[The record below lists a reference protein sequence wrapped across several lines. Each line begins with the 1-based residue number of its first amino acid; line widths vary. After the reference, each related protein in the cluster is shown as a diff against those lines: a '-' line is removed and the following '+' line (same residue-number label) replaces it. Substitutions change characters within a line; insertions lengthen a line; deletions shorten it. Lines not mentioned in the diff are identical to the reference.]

1 MNKIFKLITSIS
13 FLFFSINAALSEEN
27 FFNEAL
33 KMYQNEKY
41 EDARFMLER
50 NIVFNPKD
58 AKSYLYLAKIYNHEE
73 DQNKEEYNLET
84 TLLIEPNNEEAI
96 LMLMKIAL
104 KKSNYS
110 KVNDLSQTFI
120 KVCKKLCDE
129 NNEIQK
135 SLKNI
140 EPATMSL
147 DQNLNKILIIDFGS
161 QFTQL
166 IARRIRELGVFS
178 EIVSHKKI
186 KIKHIDK
193 SIKGIILSGG
203 PLNVYE
209 INKYSFDKK
218 IINLSIPILGI
229 CFGHQILSKLNGG
242 RVKQSKHREFGLAN
256 IYKKNESLLIKNFF
270 NKQKSKKVWMSHADQ
285 VSKLPKNF
293 KVIASSTNSKFA
305 IVENKLNKF
314 YGIQFH
320 PEVTHTEN
328 GKKLISNFIF
338 LICKIKRNWSSKDQ
352 KIQLIKEVKDQVG
365 SEKVICALSGGV
377 DSSVVA
383 QLLNKAIG
391 KKLYCIF
398 VNTGLLRKN
407 EEVQVVQ
414 TFKKRLKINL
424 IYVNAEKEFLK
435 KLHNVSDPEKKR
447 KIIGNLFI
455 KIFERYAKK
464 IKNVKFLAQ
473 GTLYPDL
480 IESRSV
486 TGSQTSKIKSHH
498 NVGGL
503 PKKMKLKLVEPLKF
517 LFKDEVRKLGLELN
531 LNKDIISRHPF
542 PGPGLAIRMPGL
554 ITNEK
559 IKILKEADY
568 YFIQALRD
576 HGLYHKIWQ
585 AYAALL
591 PVKTVGVMG
600 DNRTYEYLCLL
611 RAITSEDGMTADF
624 YEFKK
629 SFMET
634 ISNKIV
640 NSIRGINRVVYD
652 ITSKPP
658 STIELE

>member
-1 MNKIFKLITSIS
+1 
-13 FLFFSINAALSEEN
+13 
-27 FFNEAL
+27 
-33 KMYQNEKY
+33 
-41 EDARFMLER
+41 
-50 NIVFNPKD
+50 
-58 AKSYLYLAKIYNHEE
+58 
-73 DQNKEEYNLET
+73 
-84 TLLIEPNNEEAI
+84 
-96 LMLMKIAL
+96 
-104 KKSNYS
+104 
-110 KVNDLSQTFI
+110 
-120 KVCKKLCDE
+120 
-129 NNEIQK
+129 
-135 SLKNI
+135 
-140 EPATMSL
+140 MSL
-147 DQNLNKILIIDFGS
+147 EKNLDKILIIDFGS

-166 IARRIRELGVFS
+166 IARRTRELGVFS
-178 EIVSHKKI
+178 EIISHKKI
-186 KIKHIDK
+186 TIDQIDHT
-193 SIKGIILSGG
+193 IKGIILSGG

-209 INKYSFDKK
+209 SNKYTFDKRILFK
-218 IINLSIPILGI
+218 NIPVLGI
-229 CFGHQILSKLNGG
+229 CFGHQILSKVMGG

-256 IYKKNESLLIKNFF
+256 IYKKNDSEIIRNFF
-270 NKQKSKKVWMSHADQ
+270 KNKKSTNVWMSHADQ

-293 KVIASSTNSKFA
+293 KVVASSQNSNFA
-305 IVENKLNKF
+305 IVENKAQKF
-314 YGIQFH
+314 YGVQFH

-328 GKKLISNFIF
+328 GIKILSNFIF
-338 LICKIKRNWSSKDQ
+338 LICKIKKNWSSKDQ
-352 KIQLIKEVKDQVG
+352 KIKLIKEVQNQVG
-365 SEKVICALSGGV
+365 TSKVICALSGGV

-407 EEVQVVQ
+407 EEHQVVN

-424 IYVNAEKEFLK
+424 IYVNAEKEFLS
-435 KLHNVSDPEKKR
+435 KLKNVSDPEKKR

-480 IESRSV
+480 IESKSV

-503 PKKMKLKLVEPLKF
+503 PKRMKLQLVEPLKF

-531 LNKDIISRHPF
+531 LSKDIISRHPF

-554 ITNEK
+554 ITKEK

-568 YFIQALRD
+568 LFIKALRD

-600 DNRTYEYLCLL
+600 DNRTYEFLCLL
-611 RAITSEDGMTADF
+611 RAITSEDGMTAD
-624 YEFKK
+624 YYDFKK
-629 SFMET
+629 SFMQT
-634 ISNKIV
+634 VSNQIV

-652 ITSKPP
+652 VTSKPP

>member
-1 MNKIFKLITSIS
+1 
-13 FLFFSINAALSEEN
+13 
-27 FFNEAL
+27 
-33 KMYQNEKY
+33 
-41 EDARFMLER
+41 
-50 NIVFNPKD
+50 
-58 AKSYLYLAKIYNHEE
+58 
-73 DQNKEEYNLET
+73 
-84 TLLIEPNNEEAI
+84 
-96 LMLMKIAL
+96 
-104 KKSNYS
+104 
-110 KVNDLSQTFI
+110 
-120 KVCKKLCDE
+120 
-129 NNEIQK
+129 
-135 SLKNI
+135 
-140 EPATMSL
+140 MSL
-147 DQNLNKILIIDFGS
+147 DQNLDKILIIDFGS

-166 IARRIRELGVFS
+166 IARRTRELGVFS
-178 EIVSHKKI
+178 EIISHKKI
-186 KIKHIDK
+186 KLKDIDQT
-193 SIKGIILSGG
+193 IKGIILSGG
-203 PLNVYE
+203 PLNVYQ

-218 IINLSIPILGI
+218 IINLNIPILGI

-242 RVKQSKHREFGLAN
+242 SVKQSKHREFGLAN
-256 IYKKNESLLIKNFF
+256 IYKKKESLLTKNFF
-270 NKQKSKKVWMSHADQ
+270 NKQKIKKVWMSHADQ

-293 KVIASSTNSKFA
+293 TVIASSTNSKFA
-305 IVENKLNKF
+305 IVENKLKKF

-328 GKKLISNFIF
+328 GKRLISNFIF

-414 TFKKRLKINL
+414 TFKKRLKMNL

-435 KLHNVSDPEKKR
+435 KLNNVSDPEKKR

-480 IESRSV
+480 IESKSV

-531 LNKDIISRHPF
+531 LSKDIISRHPF
-542 PGPGLAIRMPGL
+542 PGPGLAIRMPGI
-554 ITNEK
+554 ITNDK

-568 YFIQALRD
+568 YFIQALKD

>member
-1 MNKIFKLITSIS
+1 
-13 FLFFSINAALSEEN
+13 
-27 FFNEAL
+27 
-33 KMYQNEKY
+33 
-41 EDARFMLER
+41 
-50 NIVFNPKD
+50 
-58 AKSYLYLAKIYNHEE
+58 
-73 DQNKEEYNLET
+73 
-84 TLLIEPNNEEAI
+84 
-96 LMLMKIAL
+96 
-104 KKSNYS
+104 
-110 KVNDLSQTFI
+110 
-120 KVCKKLCDE
+120 
-129 NNEIQK
+129 
-135 SLKNI
+135 
-140 EPATMSL
+140 MSL
-147 DQNLNKILIIDFGS
+147 DKSLNKILIIDFGS

-178 EIVSHKKI
+178 EIISHKKI
-186 KIKHIDK
+186 KNKNID
-193 SIKGIILSGG
+193 STIKGIILSGG
-203 PLNVYE
+203 PLNVYQ
-209 INKYSFDKK
+209 IGKYSFDKK
-218 IINLSIPILGI
+218 IIENNIPVLGI

-242 RVKQSKHREFGLAN
+242 KVKQSKHREFGLAK
-256 IYKKNESLLIKNFF
+256 IYKKNDSLLIKNFF
-270 NKQKSKKVWMSHADQ
+270 NNKKSKEVWMSHADQ
-285 VSKLPKNF
+285 VYKLPKNF
-293 KVIASSTNSKFA
+293 KVIASTLNSKFA
-305 IVENKLNKF
+305 MIENKKKNY
-314 YGIQFH
+314 YGVQFH

-328 GKKLISNFIF
+328 GKKLFSNFIF
-338 LICKIKRNWSSKDQ
+338 LICKVKKNWSSKDQ
-352 KIQLIKEVKDQVG
+352 KMKLIKDIKDKVG
-365 SEKVICALSGGV
+365 EDKVICALSGGV

-391 KKLYCIF
+391 KNLFCIF

-407 EEVQVVQ
+407 EEIQVVE

-424 IYVNAEKEFLK
+424 IYVDAENEFIN
-435 KLHNVSDPEKKR
+435 KLSNISDPEKKR

-464 IKNVKFLAQ
+464 IKSVKFLAQ

-503 PKKMKLKLVEPLKF
+503 PKKMKFKLVEPLKF

-531 LNKDIISRHPF
+531 LNKEIISRHPF
-542 PGPGLAIRMPGL
+542 PGPGLAIRMPGK
-554 ITNEK
+554 ITKEK
-559 IKILKEADY
+559 IKILKEADH
-568 YFIQALRD
+568 YFIKALRD
-576 HGLYHKIWQ
+576 HKLYPKIWQ

-629 SFMET
+629 SFIQE

-652 ITSKPP
+652 VTSKPP

>member
-1 MNKIFKLITSIS
+1 
-13 FLFFSINAALSEEN
+13 
-27 FFNEAL
+27 
-33 KMYQNEKY
+33 
-41 EDARFMLER
+41 
-50 NIVFNPKD
+50 
-58 AKSYLYLAKIYNHEE
+58 
-73 DQNKEEYNLET
+73 
-84 TLLIEPNNEEAI
+84 
-96 LMLMKIAL
+96 
-104 KKSNYS
+104 
-110 KVNDLSQTFI
+110 
-120 KVCKKLCDE
+120 
-129 NNEIQK
+129 
-135 SLKNI
+135 
-140 EPATMSL
+140 MSL
-147 DQNLNKILIIDFGS
+147 DHILNKIIIIDFGS

-166 IARRIRELGVFS
+166 IARRIRELGVYS
-178 EIVSHKKI
+178 EIISHKKI
-186 KIKHIDK
+186 KSKDIGKNIN
-193 SIKGIILSGG
+193 GIILSGG
-203 PLNVYE
+203 PLNVYQ

-218 IINLSIPILGI
+218 ILDFNIPVLGI

-256 IYKKNESLLIKNFF
+256 IYKKKDSLLTNNFF
-270 NKQKSKKVWMSHADQ
+270 NKKNLKRVWMSHADQ
-285 VSKLPKNF
+285 VVKLPKNF
-293 KVIASSTNSKFA
+293 NVIASSDNSKFA
-305 IVENKLNKF
+305 IVENKIKNF
-314 YGIQFH
+314 YGVQFH

-328 GKKLISNFIF
+328 GKKIISNFIF
-338 LICKIKRNWSSKDQ
+338 LICKSKKNWSLKDQ
-352 KIQLIKEVKDQVG
+352 KIKLITDIKNQVG
-365 SEKVICALSGGV
+365 FNKVICALSGGV

-407 EEVQVVQ
+407 EEFQVIQ
-414 TFKKRLKINL
+414 TFKKKLKMNL

-435 KLHNVSDPEKKR
+435 KLTNVTDPEKKR

-455 KIFERYAKK
+455 KIFERCAKK
-464 IKNVKFLAQ
+464 IRNVKFLAQ

-480 IESRSV
+480 IESKSV
-486 TGSQTSKIKSHH
+486 TGSQSSKIKSHH

-531 LNKDIISRHPF
+531 LSKDIISRHPF

-624 YEFKK
+624 YDFKK
-629 SFMET
+629 SFVQE

-640 NSIRGINRVVYD
+640 NNIRGINRVVYD

>member
-1 MNKIFKLITSIS
+1 
-13 FLFFSINAALSEEN
+13 
-27 FFNEAL
+27 
-33 KMYQNEKY
+33 
-41 EDARFMLER
+41 
-50 NIVFNPKD
+50 
-58 AKSYLYLAKIYNHEE
+58 
-73 DQNKEEYNLET
+73 
-84 TLLIEPNNEEAI
+84 
-96 LMLMKIAL
+96 
-104 KKSNYS
+104 
-110 KVNDLSQTFI
+110 
-120 KVCKKLCDE
+120 
-129 NNEIQK
+129 
-135 SLKNI
+135 
-140 EPATMSL
+140 MSL
-147 DQNLNKILIIDFGS
+147 DQSLNKILIIDFGS

-178 EIVSHKKI
+178 DIVSHKKV
-186 KIKHIDK
+186 KNIDINN
-193 SIKGIILSGG
+193 SIRGIILSGG

-209 INKYSFDKK
+209 IKKYSFDKK
-218 IINLSIPILGI
+218 IIQREIPVLGI
-229 CFGHQILSKLNGG
+229 CFGHQILSKINGG

-256 IYKKNESLLIKNFF
+256 IIKKKDSLLTKNFF
-270 NKQKSKKVWMSHADQ
+270 KNKKTVKVWMSHADQ
-285 VSKLPKNF
+285 VSKLPRNF
-293 KVIASSTNSKFA
+293 NVVASSQNSKFA
-305 IVENKLNKF
+305 IVENRFKRF
-314 YGIQFH
+314 YGVQFH

-338 LICKIKRNWSSKDQ
+338 LICRIKKNWSSKDQ
-352 KIQLIKEVKDQVG
+352 KKKLIKDVKNQVG
-365 SEKVICALSGGV
+365 QNKVICALSGGV

-407 EEVQVVQ
+407 EEIQVVQ
-414 TFKKRLKINL
+414 MFKKKLKINL
-424 IYVNAEKEFLK
+424 IYVNAENEFLS
-435 KLHNVSDPEKKR
+435 KLKNISDPEKKR

-455 KIFERYAKK
+455 KIFDRYAKK
-464 IKNVKFLAQ
+464 IKNVKYLAQ

-531 LNKDIISRHPF
+531 LSKEIISRHPF
-542 PGPGLAIRMPGL
+542 PGPGLAIRMPGV
-554 ITNEK
+554 ITKEK

-568 YFIQALRD
+568 YFIKALKD
-576 HGLYHKIWQ
+576 QNLYNKIWQ

-624 YEFKK
+624 YDFKK
-629 SFMET
+629 TFIQM

-640 NSIRGINRVVYD
+640 NSISGINRVVYD
-652 ITSKPP
+652 VTSKPP

>member
-1 MNKIFKLITSIS
+1 
-13 FLFFSINAALSEEN
+13 
-27 FFNEAL
+27 
-33 KMYQNEKY
+33 
-41 EDARFMLER
+41 
-50 NIVFNPKD
+50 
-58 AKSYLYLAKIYNHEE
+58 
-73 DQNKEEYNLET
+73 
-84 TLLIEPNNEEAI
+84 
-96 LMLMKIAL
+96 
-104 KKSNYS
+104 
-110 KVNDLSQTFI
+110 
-120 KVCKKLCDE
+120 
-129 NNEIQK
+129 
-135 SLKNI
+135 
-140 EPATMSL
+140 MSL
-147 DQNLNKILIIDFGS
+147 DQNLDKVVIIDFGS

-186 KIKHIDK
+186 RTSDINQ
-193 SIKGIILSGG
+193 SVRGIILSGG
-203 PLNVYE
+203 PLNVYQ

-218 IINLSIPILGI
+218 ILELNIPILGI

-242 RVKQSKHREFGLAN
+242 SVRQSKHREFGLAN
-256 IYKKNESLLIKNFF
+256 IFKKRDSLLTKNFYGV
-270 NKQKSKKVWMSHADQ
+270 KKTKEVWMSHADQ

-293 KVIASSTNSKFA
+293 QVIASSTNSKYA
-305 IVENKLNKF
+305 IVENKLKKY
-314 YGIQFH
+314 YGVQFH

-328 GKKLISNFIF
+328 GKKLISNFVF
-338 LICKIKRNWSSKDQ
+338 LICKIKKNWSSKDQ
-352 KIQLIKEVKDQVG
+352 KIKLINEVRDQVG
-365 SEKVICALSGGV
+365 SHKVICALSGGV

-398 VNTGLLRKN
+398 VNTGLLRKD
-407 EEVQVVQ
+407 EETQVVQ
-414 TFKKRLKINL
+414 TFKKRLKMNL
-424 IYVNAEKEFLK
+424 IYVNAENEFLG
-435 KLHNVSDPEKKR
+435 KLKNVSDPEKKR

-464 IKNVKFLAQ
+464 IKDVKFLAQ

-480 IESRSV
+480 IESKSV

-503 PKKMKLKLVEPLKF
+503 PKKMNLKLVEPLKF
-517 LFKDEVRKLGLELN
+517 LFKDEVRKLGLELK
-531 LNKDIISRHPF
+531 LSKEIISRHPF
-542 PGPGLAIRMPGL
+542 PGPGLAIRMPGN

-568 YFIQALRD
+568 YFIQALKD

-624 YEFKK
+624 FEFRK
-629 SFMET
+629 SFMQT

-652 ITSKPP
+652 VTSKPP

>member
-1 MNKIFKLITSIS
+1 
-13 FLFFSINAALSEEN
+13 
-27 FFNEAL
+27 
-33 KMYQNEKY
+33 
-41 EDARFMLER
+41 
-50 NIVFNPKD
+50 
-58 AKSYLYLAKIYNHEE
+58 
-73 DQNKEEYNLET
+73 
-84 TLLIEPNNEEAI
+84 
-96 LMLMKIAL
+96 
-104 KKSNYS
+104 
-110 KVNDLSQTFI
+110 
-120 KVCKKLCDE
+120 
-129 NNEIQK
+129 
-135 SLKNI
+135 
-140 EPATMSL
+140 MSL
-147 DQNLNKILIIDFGS
+147 DQNLNKIIIIDFGS

-178 EIVSHKKI
+178 EIISHKKI
-186 KIKHIDK
+186 KLKDIDK
-193 SIKGIILSGG
+193 TTKGIILSGG
-203 PLNVYE
+203 PLNVYQM
-209 INKYSFDKK
+209 NKYSFDKK
-218 IINLSIPILGI
+218 IIDLNIPILGI

-256 IYKKNESLLIKNFF
+256 IFKKNDSLLTKNFF
-270 NKQKSKKVWMSHADQ
+270 NKYNSKKVWMSHADQ

-293 KVIASSTNSKFA
+293 KVIAASVNSKFA
-305 IVENKLNKF
+305 IVENKIKRF
-314 YGIQFH
+314 YGVQFH

-328 GKKLISNFIF
+328 GKKIISNFVF

-352 KIQLIKEVKDQVG
+352 KIQLIQEVKEQVG
-365 SEKVICALSGGV
+365 SNKVICALSGGV

-407 EEVQVVQ
+407 EELQVVQ
-414 TFKKRLKINL
+414 TFKRRLKINL

-435 KLHNVSDPEKKR
+435 KLKNVTDPERKR

-455 KIFERYAKK
+455 EIFDRYAKK

-531 LNKDIISRHPF
+531 LSKDIISRHPF

-554 ITNEK
+554 ITKEK

-576 HGLYHKIWQ
+576 YGLYHKIWQ

-640 NSIRGINRVVYD
+640 NNIRGINRVVYD

>member
-1 MNKIFKLITSIS
+1 
-13 FLFFSINAALSEEN
+13 
-27 FFNEAL
+27 
-33 KMYQNEKY
+33 
-41 EDARFMLER
+41 
-50 NIVFNPKD
+50 
-58 AKSYLYLAKIYNHEE
+58 
-73 DQNKEEYNLET
+73 
-84 TLLIEPNNEEAI
+84 
-96 LMLMKIAL
+96 
-104 KKSNYS
+104 
-110 KVNDLSQTFI
+110 
-120 KVCKKLCDE
+120 
-129 NNEIQK
+129 
-135 SLKNI
+135 
-140 EPATMSL
+140 MSL
-147 DQNLNKILIIDFGS
+147 DKNLNKILIIDFGS

-166 IARRIRELGVFS
+166 IARRIRELGVYC
-178 EIVSHKKI
+178 EIVSHKKV
-186 KIKHIDK
+186 KNTNIDN

-203 PLNVYE
+203 PLNVYQ
-209 INKYSFDKK
+209 INKYSFDKR
-218 IINLSIPILGI
+218 IIENQIPVLGI

-242 RVKQSKHREFGLAN
+242 RVKQSKYREFGLAN
-256 IYKKNESLLIKNFF
+256 IRKKRESILTKNFF
-270 NKQKSKKVWMSHADQ
+270 NKKNINKVWMSHADQ

-293 KVIASSTNSKFA
+293 NVIASSQNSKFA
-305 IVENKLNKF
+305 IIENKKKNF
-314 YGIQFH
+314 YGVQFH

-328 GKKLISNFIF
+328 GKKLINNFIF

-352 KIQLIKEVKDQVG
+352 KIKLIKDVQNLVG
-365 SEKVICALSGGV
+365 KNKVICALSGGV

-391 KKLYCIF
+391 KKLFCIF

-407 EEVQVVQ
+407 EEIQVVK
-414 TFKKRLKINL
+414 TFKKKLKINL
-424 IYVNAEKEFLK
+424 IYVNAEDEFLK
-435 KLHNVSDPEKKR
+435 KLNNVSDPEKKR

-455 KIFERYAKK
+455 KIFERYAKR

-480 IESRSV
+480 IESKSV

-517 LFKDEVRKLGLELN
+517 LFKDEVRKLGLELK
-531 LNKDIISRHPF
+531 LSKEIISRHPF
-542 PGPGLAIRMPGL
+542 PGPGLAIRMPGI
-554 ITNEK
+554 ITKEK
-559 IKILKEADY
+559 IKILKEADN

-576 HGLYHKIWQ
+576 HNLYNKIWQ

-624 YEFKK
+624 YDFKK
-629 SFMET
+629 SFIQM

-640 NSIRGINRVVYD
+640 NSIRGVNRVVYD
-652 ITSKPP
+652 VTSKPP

>member
-1 MNKIFKLITSIS
+1 
-13 FLFFSINAALSEEN
+13 
-27 FFNEAL
+27 
-33 KMYQNEKY
+33 
-41 EDARFMLER
+41 
-50 NIVFNPKD
+50 
-58 AKSYLYLAKIYNHEE
+58 
-73 DQNKEEYNLET
+73 
-84 TLLIEPNNEEAI
+84 
-96 LMLMKIAL
+96 
-104 KKSNYS
+104 
-110 KVNDLSQTFI
+110 
-120 KVCKKLCDE
+120 
-129 NNEIQK
+129 
-135 SLKNI
+135 
-140 EPATMSL
+140 MSL

-178 EIVSHKKI
+178 EIISHKKI
-186 KIKHIDK
+186 KLKDIDQT
-193 SIKGIILSGG
+193 IKGIILSGG
-203 PLNVYE
+203 PLNVYQ

-218 IINLSIPILGI
+218 IINLNIPILGI

-256 IYKKNESLLIKNFF
+256 IYKKSESLLTKNFF
-270 NKQKSKKVWMSHADQ
+270 NKKKSKKVWMSHADQ
-285 VSKLPKNF
+285 VSRLPKNF

-305 IVENKLNKF
+305 IVENKLKKF

-352 KIQLIKEVKDQVG
+352 KVQLIKEVKDQVG

-414 TFKKRLKINL
+414 TFKKRLKMNL

-435 KLHNVSDPEKKR
+435 KLYNVSDPEKKR

-455 KIFERYAKK
+455 QIFERYAKK

-480 IESRSV
+480 IESKSV

-531 LNKDIISRHPF
+531 LSKDIISRHPF

-554 ITNEK
+554 ITNDK

-568 YFIQALRD
+568 YFIQALKD

-634 ISNKIV
+634 ISNQIV
-640 NSIRGINRVVYD
+640 NNIRGINRVVYD

>member
-1 MNKIFKLITSIS
+1 MN
-13 FLFFSINAALSEEN
+13 
-27 FFNEAL
+27 
-33 KMYQNEKY
+33 
-41 EDARFMLER
+41 
-50 NIVFNPKD
+50 
-58 AKSYLYLAKIYNHEE
+58 
-73 DQNKEEYNLET
+73 
-84 TLLIEPNNEEAI
+84 
-96 LMLMKIAL
+96 
-104 KKSNYS
+104 
-110 KVNDLSQTFI
+110 
-120 KVCKKLCDE
+120 
-129 NNEIQK
+129 
-135 SLKNI
+135 
-140 EPATMSL
+140 L

-161 QFTQL
+161 QYTQL
-166 IARRIRELGVFS
+166 IARRVRELGVFS
-178 EIVSHKKI
+178 KIVSHKKI
-186 KIKHIDK
+186 KNKDIDN

-218 IINLSIPILGI
+218 IIENGLPVLGI

-242 RVKQSKHREFGLAN
+242 KVKQSKHREFGLAN
-256 IYKKNESLLIKNFF
+256 IYKKNESLLTKNFF
-270 NKQKSKKVWMSHADQ
+270 NNRKMNRVWMSHADQ

-293 KVIASSTNSKFA
+293 SIISSSHNAKFA
-305 IVENKLNKF
+305 IIENKFKKF
-314 YGIQFH
+314 YGVQFH

-328 GKKLISNFIF
+328 GKKIISNFIF
-338 LICKIKRNWSSKDQ
+338 LICRIRRNWSSKDQ
-352 KIQLIKEVKDQVG
+352 KIKLIKDIKNQVG
-365 SEKVICALSGGV
+365 ENKVICALSGGV

-391 KKLYCIF
+391 KKLFCVF

-407 EEVQVVQ
+407 EERQVVE
-414 TFKKRLKINL
+414 TFKKKLKMNL
-424 IYVNAEKEFLK
+424 IYVNAEKEFIK
-435 KLHNVSDPEKKR
+435 KLTNISDPEKKR

-464 IKNVKFLAQ
+464 IKNVKYLAQ

-480 IESRSV
+480 IESKSV
-486 TGSQTSKIKSHH
+486 TGSETSKIKSHH

-503 PKKMKLKLVEPLKF
+503 PKKMNLRLVEPLKF

-531 LNKDIISRHPF
+531 LSKEIISRHPF
-542 PGPGLAIRMPGL
+542 PGPGLAIRMPGI
-554 ITNEK
+554 ITKNK
-559 IKILKEADY
+559 INILKQADY
-568 YFIQALRD
+568 YFIQALKD

-629 SFMET
+629 SFLQM

>member
-1 MNKIFKLITSIS
+1 
-13 FLFFSINAALSEEN
+13 
-27 FFNEAL
+27 
-33 KMYQNEKY
+33 
-41 EDARFMLER
+41 
-50 NIVFNPKD
+50 
-58 AKSYLYLAKIYNHEE
+58 
-73 DQNKEEYNLET
+73 
-84 TLLIEPNNEEAI
+84 
-96 LMLMKIAL
+96 
-104 KKSNYS
+104 
-110 KVNDLSQTFI
+110 
-120 KVCKKLCDE
+120 
-129 NNEIQK
+129 
-135 SLKNI
+135 
-140 EPATMSL
+140 MSL
-147 DQNLNKILIIDFGS
+147 DKNLNKILIIDFGS

-166 IARRIRELGVFS
+166 IARRIRESGVYS
-178 EIVSHKKI
+178 EIISHKKV
-186 KIKHIDK
+186 KNKNIDN

-203 PLNVYE
+203 PLNVYQ

-218 IINLSIPILGI
+218 IIENQIPVLGI

-242 RVKQSKHREFGLAN
+242 RVKQSKYREFGLAN
-256 IYKKNESLLIKNFF
+256 IRKKRESILIKNFF
-270 NKQKSKKVWMSHADQ
+270 NKKNINKVWMSHADQ

-293 KVIASSTNSKFA
+293 NVIASSQNSKFA
-305 IVENKLNKF
+305 IIENKKKNF
-314 YGIQFH
+314 YGVQFH

-328 GKKLISNFIF
+328 GKKLINNFIF

-352 KIQLIKEVKDQVG
+352 KIKLIKDVQNLVG
-365 SEKVICALSGGV
+365 KNKVICALSGGV

-391 KKLYCIF
+391 KKLFCIF

-407 EEVQVVQ
+407 EEIQVVK
-414 TFKKRLKINL
+414 TFKKKLKINL
-424 IYVNAEKEFLK
+424 IYVNAENEFLR
-435 KLHNVSDPEKKR
+435 KLSNVSDPEKKR

-455 KIFERYAKK
+455 KIFERYAKR

-480 IESRSV
+480 IESKSV

-517 LFKDEVRKLGLELN
+517 LFKDEVRKLGLELK
-531 LNKDIISRHPF
+531 LSKEIISRHPF
-542 PGPGLAIRMPGL
+542 PGPGLAIRMPGI
-554 ITNEK
+554 ITKEK
-559 IKILKEADY
+559 IKILKEADN
-568 YFIQALRD
+568 YFIQALRE
-576 HGLYHKIWQ
+576 HNLYHKIWQ

-624 YEFKK
+624 YDFKK
-629 SFMET
+629 SFIQM

-640 NSIRGINRVVYD
+640 NSIRGVNRVVYD
-652 ITSKPP
+652 VTSKPP